1 MTFEA
6 RYYSPDGR
14 VGEWDTAEYEYSQTE
29 EDDTCPHLSVS
40 TQNLPACLEGVQAL
54 RHNYVQHVSTDR
66 LVYKKQGFMQDKMI
80 ASHT

>member
-14 VGEWDTAEYEYSQTE
+14 VGEWDTAEYEYSPT
-29 EDDTCPHLSVS
+29 EDDTCPHLS
-40 TQNLPACLEGVQAL
+40 TTTHNLPACLEGVQAL

-66 LVYKKQGFMQDKMI
+66 LVYMKFYCFR
-80 ASHT
+80 